1 MKKTKIIATI
11 EARLGSNRLP
21 NKVLKKIGKKSILEI
36 IIERLKK
43 SKLIDQIVIATTKNI
58 EDDRICHLAKSKK
71 VSCYR
76 GSEFDVLD
84 RIANAISNY
93 KGDLIVQ
100 LKDRNIVAPFDG
112 VLGYRGITGDI
123 LGSDNSIIITLDD
136 NSILYSDIKIP
147 ETFASF
153 IKKDLPVKIKFSGMK
168 NKVYDGKIYA
178 VSSRIN
184 AETRSLLTRVI
195 IQNENS
201 ELIPGSLL
209 EINVNYN
216 ERNSLGIPDTSMMVE
231 GSKYFVY
238 KVSEDNI
245 ANKIEIEIGIRN
257 NGFIEIVSGLDEGEI
272 IIKDLNTTFKDSVII
287 SLNDTQLIID
297 NNKLKFAGY
306 VSLDFIDVNNF
317 YAHYQ
322 INRNYRK
329 NIKKINFGF
338 LLNLDD
344 KFVEIDNL
352 KVNGNI
358 NQTLEVFLNNFNS
371 NREDIFNRIILRNS
385 IKNFLKNF

>member
-1 MKKTKIIATI
+1 MKRSTKITSA
-11 EARLGSNRLP
+11 
-21 NKVLKKIGKKSILEI
+21 I
-36 IIERLKK
+36 I
-43 SKLIDQIVIATTKNI
+43 SFFLIITIVIVGITMIGNHFAKKFSKRPPPGIIVKEVSYKDFSEKI
-58 EDDRICHLAKSKK
+58 ESYGTAVSKRTESFRIKKDDLTGELTLKDNVK
-71 VSCYR
+71 
-76 GSEFDVLD
+76 
-84 RIANAISNY
+84 

-153 IKKDLPVKIKFSGMK
+153 IKKDLAVKVKFSGMK

-209 EINVNYN
+209 EIDVNYN

-245 ANKIEIEIGIRN
+245 ANKTEIEIGIRN
-257 NGFIEIVSGLDEGEI
+257 NGFIEIISGLDEGEI
-272 IIKDLNTTFKDSVII
+272 VVAEGLKKVRPRGKIKP
-287 SLNDTQLIID
+287 
-297 NNKLKFAGY
+297 
-306 VSLDFIDVNNF
+306 
-317 YAHYQ
+317 
-322 INRNYRK
+322 
-329 NIKKINFGF
+329 IKK
-338 LLNLDD
+338 
-344 KFVEIDNL
+344 
-352 KVNGNI
+352 
-358 NQTLEVFLNNFNS
+358 
-371 NREDIFNRIILRNS
+371 
-385 IKNFLKNF
+385 